1 MHSAVTAL
9 EILTKAREL
18 ITDPAK
24 WGQGLSYWRSGTCCA
39 TEALLVCAGAD
50 PFAYD
55 FIGVPHENA
64 EAHDE
69 AVDAVF
75 KIVNEAIT
83 QWNDMKH
90 RTHGDVLRV
99 FDKAIEQ
106 VKADAAIARLDQRLD
121 EKAAS

>member
-18 ITDPAK
+18 IADPAK
-24 WGQGLSYWRSGTCCA
+24 WGQGLSYSRSGTYCA

-50 PFAYD
+50 PFAYGD
-55 FIGVPHENA
+55 AIGVPHKNTK
-64 EAHDE
+64 AHDE

-75 KIVNEAIT
+75 KIVDEWIHT
-83 QWNDMKH
+83 WNDARH

-106 VKADAAIARLDQRLD
+106 VER
-121 EKAAS
+121 AAS